1 MKNNY
6 FKDMSIWITV
16 DKSQA
21 TELKGSLFLPPTPY
35 LEEKKRPEE
44 IEQEIIY
51 KVINKVRHLLWLA
64 TILPPTP
71 FYRI

>member
-6 FKDMSIWITV
+6 FSDMSIWMQV

-21 TELKGSLFLPPTPY
+21 TELKGQLFLPPTPY
-35 LEEKKRPEE
+35 IEEKKRPEV

-51 KVINKVRHLLWLA
+51 KIINRVRKIFWLPM
-64 TILPPTP
+64 ILPSTP
-71 FYRI
+71 FYR

>member
-6 FKDMSIWITV
+6 FSDMSIWMVV

-21 TELKGSLFLPPTPY
+21 TELKGQLFLPSTPY
-35 LEEKKRPEE
+35 IEEKKRPEV

-51 KVINKVRHLLWLA
+51 KVINKIRKILWYP

-71 FYRI
+71 YYRK

>member
-1 MKNNY
+1 
-6 FKDMSIWITV
+6 V

-51 KVINKVRHLLWLA
+51 KVINKVRHLL
-64 TILPPTP
+64 
-71 FYRI
+71 